1 MTDPRIISIA
11 STIFALLGAYSL
23 YTGVRRMRDA
33 RRAGQPIRWYRQTN
47 LLTGIEYLLLTF
59 VFLLSLASQQG
70 YLAPGLRGLLAP
82 LYFLLLIPA
91 AIIAGLVI
99 RQSILATRKNS
110 ANRQA
115 ALKAARTALAPTVS
129 TNSRVLPKREQ
140 EEHAQRQRERRKK
153 AAAARRR
160 RAGKA

>member
-11 STIFALLGAYSL
+11 STIFALLGAFSL

-33 RRAGQPIRWYRQTN
+33 RRAGQQIRWYKQTS

-82 LYFLLLIPA
+82 VYFALLIPA
-91 AIIAGLVI
+91 AVIAGLVI
-99 RQSILATRKNS
+99 RQSILS
-110 ANRQA
+110 
-115 ALKAARTALAPTVS
+115 ARTQSARQQAGPSATLTAPP
-129 TNSRVLPKREQ
+129 RVLSKQEQ
-140 EEHAQRQRERRKK
+140 EERAQRQRQRRKK
-153 AAAARRR
+153 AAVARRR

>member
-23 YTGVRRMRDA
+23 YTGLRRMRDS
-33 RRAGQPIRWYRQTN
+33 RRAGQPIRWYKQTN
-47 LLTGIEYLLLTF
+47 LLTGIEYILLTF

-82 LYFLLLIPA
+82 VYFLLLIPA

-99 RQSILATRKNS
+99 RQTILSARKNNI
-110 ANRQA
+110 NRRA
-115 ALKAARTALAPTVS
+115 ALNTTHSAQAS
-129 TNSRVLPKREQ
+129 TLSENPRVLSKREQ
-140 EEHAQRQRERRKK
+140 EEYAQRQRERRKK

>member
-23 YTGVRRMRDA
+23 YTGLRRMRDA
-33 RRAGQPIRWYRQTN
+33 RRAGQPIRWYKQTH
-47 LLTGIEYLLLTF
+47 LLTGIEYILLTF

-82 LYFLLLIPA
+82 IYFLLLIPA

-99 RQSILATRKNS
+99 RQTILSARKNS

-115 ALKAARTALAPTVS
+115 TLNAARTVQTASVSASSRALS
-129 TNSRVLPKREQ
+129 KHEQ
-140 EEHAQRQRERRKK
+140 DEHAQRQRERRKK

>member
-23 YTGVRRMRDA
+23 YTGLRRMRDA
-33 RRAGQPIRWYRQTN
+33 RRAGQPIRWYKQTH
-47 LLTGIEYLLLTF
+47 LLTGIEYILLTF

-82 LYFLLLIPA
+82 IYFLLLIPA

-99 RQSILATRKNS
+99 RQTILSSRKNS

-115 ALKAARTALAPTVS
+115 ALNAARSAQTSPISESPRALS
-129 TNSRVLPKREQ
+129 KREQ
-140 EEHAQRQRERRKK
+140 EEHAQRLRERRKK

>member
-1 MTDPRIISIA
+1 MTDPRIVSIA

-33 RRAGQPIRWYRQTN
+33 RRAGQRIRWYEQTS
-47 LLTGIEYLLLTF
+47 LLTGIEYLLLTV

-70 YLAPGLRGLLAP
+70 SLAPGLRGLLAP
-82 LYFLLLIPA
+82 VYLAFLIPA

-99 RQSILATRKNS
+99 RLSIRSARKNS
-110 ANRQA
+110 ASRTPS
-115 ALKAARTALAPTVS
+115 ARTTQPSTPTAQP
-129 TNSRVLPKREQ
+129 RVLARREQ
-140 EEHAQRQRERRKK
+140 EEHAQRQRQRRKK
-153 AAAARRR
+153 AAVARRR

>member
-11 STIFALLGAYSL
+11 CTIFALLGAYSL
-23 YTGVRRMRDA
+23 YTGIRRMRDA
-33 RRAGQPIRWYRQTN
+33 RRAGQPMRWYQQTT
-47 LLTGIEYLLLTF
+47 LLTGIEYILLTF

-70 YLAPGLRGLLAP
+70 YLTPGLRSFLAP
-82 LYFLLLIPA
+82 VYFLLIIPA

-99 RQSILATRKNS
+99 RQTILSARKNN
-110 ANRQA
+110 AARRA
-115 ALKAARTALAPTVS
+115 ALNGARPAQAPTPS
-129 TNSRVLPKREQ
+129 TKQRTLSKREQ